1 MAIQFQILG
10 PLEVRADGTAVAIGG
25 PRQRALLAMLLLS
38 ANHVVSRDRL
48 IDELL
53 DGAPGDRAQQML
65 RVQVSRLRGVLDP
78 VDGAPPRLISKPPG
92 YVLRVEPGE
101 LDLHRFEELLGQG
114 HAALEQQDF
123 KRAARVLREAES
135 LWRGRPLAD
144 LEFERFAR
152 LDIER
157 LEELRLVACEDR
169 IDAELAL
176 GRHAMLVP
184 ELETLVAEHPLRERA
199 RGQLMLALYRSSRQ
213 ADALESYRA
222 GRALLSKEL
231 ALEPGPALRELERS
245 ILRHE
250 AVLELPKR
258 SVPPAG
264 GGESPAA
271 ARPLA
276 PEASVNG
283 GGTRTALR
291 PARNRWVLIGGGI
304 VLGVI
309 AAVAVVLATSASRPL
324 LASANSVGMLDAD
337 GAALRAVVNVG
348 GQPGGIAAGAG
359 AIWETDTADDLLL
372 QIDPATR
379 SVERIPVGR
388 GPTGVAVGDGE
399 VWVVNQL
406 DRTVSEINPRAL
418 RVVGSFPV
426 GNGAGAVATGDGSV
440 WVADATDDT
449 ISRINPRTGGQ
460 TTIPLSGQPAGVAV
474 GPTGVWVANNSTGQ
488 LLQIDPAT
496 NQVTQAH
503 EVGNSPAGVALGA
516 GSVWVANTSDRTVS
530 RFDPSSGNVTK
541 VNVGA
546 APVGVA
552 YGAGAAWAA
561 DSLDGTVARIDPR
574 SNSAR
579 LIHVGGAPAALTI
592 AGDQLWATVLPGPAT
607 HLGGT
612 LTVAPGPSYTSVGSS
627 VDPAQWAGLSQ
638 WQMLSMTNDGLV
650 GYRRVGGLAGS
661 TLVPDLATSLPIP
674 TDGGRTY
681 TFQLRSGI
689 RYSNGQL
696 VRPEDFRHELER
708 VFALGNGYPQMF
720 YTGIVGTQHCL
731 GHLDLTGDRPASNRC
746 DLNTGIVPDDAT
758 NTVTFHLT
766 APDPDFLYKL
776 AFPWADAVPA
786 DTSDRSLGRSPPP
799 ATGPY
804 MTQSISPGRGSGR
817 GGFPLAFGT
826 WILVRNPHFHEW
838 SAAAQPSGYPN
849 RIVLTQAEN
858 PQRAVD
864 AIETGRLDVLLPAPT
879 NRLTE
884 LATQYTTQ
892 FHSEPLGATFGAV
905 MNTRVAPFDDP
916 SVRRAL
922 NYALNRSG
930 VVDLAGG
937 PLAAQPTCQILPPD
951 LSGYQPYCP
960 YTLRA
965 GPSGSWQTPDLARA
979 RQLVDASGTRG
990 MKVTFLVEPPDPT
1003 DPTRAIGRYIVSLL
1017 DRLGYRASLLVTANL
1032 YPTLGD
1038 SRSHAQLGWFTW
1050 EQDYPG
1056 PADFITTLLSCS
1068 AFQPANPNNFNDAEF
1083 CNPKIDDEI
1092 HQASALESSD
1102 PGAASQA
1109 WSAIDRQLTD
1119 HAPWL
1124 AMYNPRLNIATAS
1137 DVGNFQYH
1145 PFYGLLLDQ
1154 LWVH

>member
-1 MAIQFQILG
+1 VAIQFQILG

-53 DGAPGDRAQQML
+53 DGAPADRAEQML
-65 RVQVSRLRGVLDP
+65 RVQVSRLRGVLDA
-78 VDGAPPRLISKPPG
+78 VDGAPARLVSRAPG
-92 YVLRVEPGE
+92 YILRVEPGE
-101 LDLHRFEELLGQG
+101 LDLHRFEELLNRG
-114 HAALEQQDF
+114 HAALEARDF
-123 KRAARVLREAES
+123 ERAALVLREAES
-135 LWRGRPLAD
+135 LWHGRPLAD

-152 LDIER
+152 IDIER
-157 LEELRLVACEDR
+157 LEELALVASEDR

-184 ELETLVAEHPLRERA
+184 ELETLVVEHPLRERA
-199 RGQLMLALYRSSRQ
+199 RAQLMLALYRSGRQ

-222 GRALLSKEL
+222 GRAMLSEEL

-250 AVLELPKR
+250 AVLELPKH
-258 SVPPAG
+258 SL
-264 GGESPAA
+264 PAA
-271 ARPLA
+271 DGAQAPTIA
-276 PEASVNG
+276 PPPPPEASVSG
-283 GGTRTALR
+283 GGTRTASR
-291 PARNRWVLIGGGI
+291 RSRNRWIAIGAVLA
-304 VLGVI
+304 LTVI
-309 AAVAVVLATSASRPL
+309 AAVVAVVASSSSRLL
-324 LASANSVGMLDAD
+324 LAGADSVGMLDT
-337 GAALRAVVNVG
+337 GGGALRAVVSVG

-372 QIDPATR
+372 QIHPATR
-379 SVERIPVGR
+379 SVERIAVGR
-388 GPTGVAVGDGE
+388 GPTGVAVGDGQ

-418 RVVGSFPV
+418 RVVDSFPV
-426 GNGAGAVATGDGSV
+426 GNGAGAVAVGDGSV
-440 WVADATDDT
+440 WVANATDDT
-449 ISRINPRTGGQ
+449 ITRINPRTGAHAIIQ
-460 TTIPLSGQPAGVAV
+460 LTGQPAGIAV
-474 GPTGVWVANNSTGQ
+474 GSTGVWVANNSTGQ

-496 NQVTQAH
+496 NQITQAPPI
-503 EVGNSPAGVALGA
+503 GNSPAGVAVGD

-530 RFDPSSGNVTK
+530 RFDPSTGNVTK

-552 YGAGAAWAA
+552 YGAGAAWLA

-579 LIHVGGAPAALTI
+579 LLRVGGAPTALTV
-592 AGDQLWATVLPGPAT
+592 AGTHVWTTVLPGLAT

-612 LTVAPGPSYTSVGSS
+612 LTAAVGPLYASVGNS

-638 WQMLSMTNDGLV
+638 WQMLSVTNDGLV
-650 GYRRVGGLAGS
+650 TYRRVGGLDGS
-661 TLVPDLATSLPIP
+661 ALVPDLATSLPAP

-689 RYSNGQL
+689 RYSTGAV

-708 VFALGNGYPQMF
+708 VFALGNGYPQLF
-720 YTGIVGTQHCL
+720 YVGIVGAQHCI
-731 GHLDLTGDRPASNRC
+731 GHSDLNGFRPAGNRC
-746 DLNTGIVPDDAT
+746 DLDKGIVPDDET

-786 DTSDRSLGRSPPP
+786 DTPDRSLGRSMPP

-804 MTQSISPGRGSGR
+804 MTQSISPGRGSAREGH
-817 GGFPLAFGT
+817 PLAFGT
-826 WILVRNPHFHEW
+826 WILVRNPRFHEW
-838 SAAAQPSGYPN
+838 NAAAQPSGYPS
-849 RIVLTQAEN
+849 RIVLTQGED

-864 AIETGRLDVLLPAPT
+864 AIKGGRLNVLLPVSA

-905 MNTRVAPFDDP
+905 MNTRVAPFDRL

-922 NYALNRSG
+922 NYALDRNRLVG
-930 VVDLAGG
+930 FAGG

-951 LSGYQPYCP
+951 ISGYEPYCP
-960 YTLRA
+960 YTLDPR
-965 GPSGSWQTPDLARA
+965 PSGSWQTPDLARA
-979 RQLVDASGTRG
+979 RRLVDASGTRG
-990 MKVTFLVEPPDPT
+990 MKVTFLAEPPDPT
-1003 DPTRAIGRYIVSLL
+1003 NPTSAIGRYIVSLL
-1017 DRLGYRASLLVTANL
+1017 DQLGYRASLRITANF

-1038 SRSHAQLGWFTW
+1038 SRSHTQLGWFTW
-1050 EQDYPG
+1050 DQDYPG
-1056 PADFITTLLSCS
+1056 PADFITTLLSCG
-1068 AFQPANPNNFNDAEF
+1068 AFQPANPNNVNDAEF
-1083 CNPKIDDEI
+1083 CSPKIDAEI
-1092 HQASALESSD
+1092 QHASALEASD

-1119 HAPWL
+1119 QAPWL
-1124 AMYNPRLNIATAS
+1124 AMYNPRLNIATS
-1137 DVGNFQYH
+1137 SSLGNYQYH

-1154 LWVH
+1154 LWVR

>member
-10 PLEVRADGTAVAIGG
+10 PLEVRVDGTAVAIGG

-53 DGAPGDRAQQML
+53 DGAPADRAEQML
-65 RVQVSRLRGVLDP
+65 RVQVSRLRGALDA
-78 VDGAPPRLISKPPG
+78 VDGAPPRLISRAPG
-92 YVLRVEPGE
+92 YVLRIEPGE
-101 LDLHRFEELLGQG
+101 LDLHDFEKLLDRG
-114 HAALEQQDF
+114 HVALEEQDF
-123 KRAARVLREAES
+123 ERAAHVLRAAES
-135 LWRGRPLAD
+135 LWHGRPLAD

-152 LDIER
+152 IDIER
-157 LEELRLVACEDR
+157 LEELRLIAGEDR

-176 GRHAMLVP
+176 GRHALLVP

-199 RGQLMLALYRSSRQ
+199 RAQLMLALYRSGRQ

-222 GRALLSKEL
+222 GRALLSEEL
-231 ALEPGPALRELERS
+231 ALEPSPALRELERS

-250 AVLELPKR
+250 VVLELPKR
-258 SVPPAG
+258 SL
-264 GGESPAA
+264 PAA
-271 ARPLA
+271 NGGDASTVAQPPV

-283 GGTRTALR
+283 GGARTALR
-291 PARNRWVLIGGGI
+291 GSRNLWVLIGGT
-304 VLGVI
+304 VALAVI
-309 AAVAVVLATSASRPL
+309 AAVAAMLASSSSRPL
-324 LASANSVGMLDAD
+324 LAGADSVGMLDTV
-337 GAALRAVVNVG
+337 GGALRAVVNVG

-388 GPTGVAVGDGE
+388 GPTGVAVGNGE

-406 DRTVSEINPRAL
+406 DRTVSAINPRAL
-418 RVVGSFPV
+418 RVVDSFPV
-426 GNGAGAVATGDGSV
+426 GNGAGAAAVGDGSV
-440 WVADATDDT
+440 WVANGTDDT
-449 ISRINPRTGGQ
+449 ISRINPRTGAHAIIQ
-460 TTIPLSGQPAGVAV
+460 LTGQPAGIAV
-474 GPTGVWVANNSTGQ
+474 GSTGVWVTNNSTGQ
-488 LLQIDPAT
+488 LLRIDPAT
-496 NQVTQAH
+496 NQITQAPPI
-503 EVGNSPAGVALGA
+503 GNTPAGVAVGD

-530 RFDPSSGNVTK
+530 RFDPSTGNVTK

-579 LIHVGGAPAALTI
+579 RLRVGGAPNALTV
-592 AGDQLWATVLPGPAT
+592 AGTHVWTTVLPGLAT

-612 LTVAPGPSYTSVGSS
+612 LAAAVGPLYTSVGNS

-650 GYRRVGGLAGS
+650 TYRRVGGLAGS
-661 TLVPDLATSLPIP
+661 ALVPDLATSLPTPI
-674 TDGGRTY
+674 DGGRTY

-689 RYSNGQL
+689 RYSNGAL
-696 VRPEDFRHELER
+696 VKPEDFRHELER
-708 VFALGNGYPQMF
+708 VFALGNGYPQAF
-720 YTGIVGTQHCL
+720 YTGIVGAQHCL
-731 GHLDLTGDRPASNRC
+731 GPLDLNGFRPARNRC
-746 DLNTGIVPDDAT
+746 NLDKGIVPDDET
-758 NTVTFHLT
+758 NTVTFHLI

-786 DTSDRSLGRSPPP
+786 DTPERSLGRSMPP

-817 GGFPLAFGT
+817 GGFPPAFGT
-826 WILVRNPHFHEW
+826 WILVRNPRFHEW

-849 RIVLTQAEN
+849 RIVLTQGEN
-858 PQRAVD
+858 IQRAVD
-864 AIETGRLDVLLPAPT
+864 AIEAGRLHVLLPVPA

-905 MNTRVAPFDDP
+905 MNTRVAPFDRL
-916 SVRRAL
+916 SVRWAL
-922 NYALNRSG
+922 NYALDRTA
-930 VVDLAGG
+930 VVGLAGG

-951 LSGYQPYCP
+951 ISGYQPYCP
-960 YTLRA
+960 YTLDPR
-965 GPSGSWQTPDLARA
+965 PSGSWQTPDLASA
-979 RQLVDASGTRG
+979 RRLVAASGTRG
-990 MKVTFLVEPPDPT
+990 MNVTFLVQPPDPT
-1003 DPTRAIGRYIVSLL
+1003 NPTSAIGRYIVSLL
-1017 DRLGYRASLLVTANL
+1017 DQLGYRASLRVTAHL
-1032 YPTLGD
+1032 YPTLDD
-1038 SRSHAQLGWFTW
+1038 SRSHTQLGWFTW
-1050 EQDYPG
+1050 GQDYPG
-1056 PADFITTLLSCS
+1056 PADFITTLLSCR
-1068 AFQPANPNNFNDAEF
+1068 AFQPANTNNLNDAEF
-1083 CNPKIDDEI
+1083 CSPKIDAEI
-1092 HQASALESSD
+1092 HYASVLEASD

-1109 WSAIDRQLTD
+1109 WSAIDHQITD
-1119 HAPWL
+1119 QAPWL
-1124 AMYNPRLNIATAS
+1124 AMYNPRLNIATS
-1137 DVGNFQYH
+1137 SSLGNYQYH

-1154 LWVH
+1154 LWVR